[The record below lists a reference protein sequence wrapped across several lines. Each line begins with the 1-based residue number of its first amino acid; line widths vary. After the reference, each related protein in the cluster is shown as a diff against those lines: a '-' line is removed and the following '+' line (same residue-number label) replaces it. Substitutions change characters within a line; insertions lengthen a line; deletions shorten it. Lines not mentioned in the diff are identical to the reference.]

1 MNRSMDKYP
10 AMHICTYFQ
19 RGGAGRHVMEEWG
32 CLSAWMSRRGKGRG
46 TLDRGWLILA
56 LG

>member
-19 RGGAGRHVMEEWG
+19 RGWVGRHVMEEWG